1 MWKSILVVLLV
12 LSFVKVGLAQ
22 LDLPRPSPNS
32 SVMQYVG
39 ITKVEITYS
48 SPGVKGRKIWGGLV
62 PYDKVWRTGANDAT
76 EMHFSTDVKI
86 NGQNLPA
93 GKYSFFTVPGETE
106 WTVIFNSRTDIE
118 GLDYQEDADVLKL
131 KVKPETGGFRER
143 MTFLIENNTNDA
155 ADIVLHW
162 EKLRLIL
169 KMEVATNEMIMK
181 NAEKEIGDTWETPY
195 RAANYCLQ
203 QNINLDKAMEWVNL
217 SISLKETYWNT
228 KVKAQL
234 QAKEGKKNEA
244 IKTMT
249 KAIAMGEK
257 MDNEPFDFSA
267 MKKMLDNWKK

>member
-1 MWKSILVVLLV
+1 MWKSILVMLLV
-12 LSFVKVGLAQ
+12 LCFVSVSLAQ

-39 ITKVEITYS
+39 ITKVKITYS

-93 GKYSFFTVPGETE
+93 GKYSFFTIPGETE
-106 WTVIFNSRTDIE
+106 WTVIFNSRTDI
-118 GLDYQEDADVLKL
+118 GGMDYQEDADVLKL
-131 KVKPETGGFRER
+131 KIKPETGEFRER
-143 MTFLIENNTNDA
+143 MTFLIENNTNAA

-162 EKLRLIL
+162 EKLRLVL

-244 IKTMT
+244 IKTMS

-267 MKKMLDNWKK
+267 MKKMLDEWKK

>member
-12 LSFVKVGLAQ
+12 LSFVTVSLAQ

-39 ITKVEITYS
+39 ITKVKITYS

-62 PYDKVWRTGANDAT
+62 PYDKVWRTGANNAT
-76 EMHFSTDVKI
+76 EMHFSTNVKI
-86 NGQNLPA
+86 NGQSLPA
-93 GKYSFFTVPGETE
+93 GKYSFFTIPGDTE

-118 GLDYQEDADVLKL
+118 GLDYQGDADVLKL
-131 KVKPETGGFRER
+131 KVRPETGGFRER
-143 MTFLIENNTNDA
+143 MTFLIENNTNDG
-155 ADIVLHW
+155 ADIVLQW
-162 EKLRLIL
+162 EKLRLVL

-203 QNINLDKAMEWVNL
+203 QDINLDKAMEWVNL

-234 QAKEGKKNEA
+234 QAKAGKKNEA

-257 MDNEPFDFSA
+257 MENEPFDFSA
-267 MKKMLDNWKK
+267 MKKMLDEWKK

>member
-12 LSFVKVGLAQ
+12 LSFVTVSLAQ

-39 ITKVEITYS
+39 ITKVKITYS

-62 PYDKVWRTGANDAT
+62 PYDKVWRTGANNAT
-76 EMHFSTDVKI
+76 EMHFSTNVKI
-86 NGQNLPA
+86 NGQSLPA
-93 GKYSFFTVPGETE
+93 GKYSFFTIPGDTE

-118 GLDYQEDADVLKL
+118 GLDYQWDADVLKL
-131 KVKPETGGFRER
+131 KVRPETGGFRER
-143 MTFLIENNTNDA
+143 MTFLIENNTNDG
-155 ADIVLHW
+155 ADIVLQW
-162 EKLRLIL
+162 EKLRLVL

-203 QNINLDKAMEWVNL
+203 QDINLDKAMEWVNL

-234 QAKEGKKNEA
+234 QAKAGKKNEA

-257 MDNEPFDFSA
+257 MENEPFDFSA
-267 MKKMLDNWKK
+267 MKKMLDEWKK

>member
-267 MKKMLDNWKK
+267 MKKMLDEWKK

>member
-1 MWKSILVVLLV
+1 
-12 LSFVKVGLAQ
+12 
-22 LDLPRPSPNS
+22 
-32 SVMQYVG
+32 MQYVG
-39 ITKVEITYS
+39 ITKVKITYS

-62 PYDKVWRTGANDAT
+62 PYDKVWRTGANNAT

-86 NGQNLPA
+86 NGQSLPA
-93 GKYSFFTVPGETE
+93 GKYSFFTIPGDTE

-118 GLDYQEDADVLKL
+118 GLDYQWDADVLKL
-131 KVKPETGGFRER
+131 KVRPETGGFRER
-143 MTFLIENNTNDA
+143 MTFLIENNTNDG
-155 ADIVLHW
+155 ADIVLQW
-162 EKLRLIL
+162 EKLRLVL

-203 QNINLDKAMEWVNL
+203 QDINLDKAMEWVNL

-234 QAKEGKKNEA
+234 QAKAGKKNEA

-257 MDNEPFDFSA
+257 MENEPFDFSA
-267 MKKMLDNWKK
+267 MKKMLDEWKK

>member
-12 LSFVKVGLAQ
+12 LSFVTVSLAQ

-39 ITKVEITYS
+39 ITKVKITYS

-62 PYDKVWRTGANDAT
+62 PYDKVWRTGANNAT

-86 NGQNLPA
+86 NRQSLPA
-93 GKYSFFTVPGETE
+93 GKYSFFTIPGDTE

-118 GLDYQEDADVLKL
+118 GLDYQWDADVLKL
-131 KVKPETGGFRER
+131 KVRPETGGFRER
-143 MTFLIENNTNDA
+143 MTFLIENNTNDG
-155 ADIVLHW
+155 ADIVLQW
-162 EKLRLIL
+162 EKLRLVL

-203 QNINLDKAMEWVNL
+203 QDINLDKAMEWVNL

-234 QAKEGKKNEA
+234 QAKAGKKNEA

-257 MDNEPFDFSA
+257 MENEPFDFSA
-267 MKKMLDNWKK
+267 MKKMLDEWKK

>member
-12 LSFVKVGLAQ
+12 LSFVTVSLAQ

-39 ITKVEITYS
+39 ITKVKITYS

-62 PYDKVWRTGANDAT
+62 PYDKVWRTGANNAT

-86 NGQNLPA
+86 NGQSLPA
-93 GKYSFFTVPGETE
+93 GKYSFFTIPGDTE

-118 GLDYQEDADVLKL
+118 GLDYQWDADVLKL
-131 KVKPETGGFRER
+131 KVRPETGGFRER
-143 MTFLIENNTNDA
+143 MTFLIENNTNDG
-155 ADIVLHW
+155 ADIVLQW
-162 EKLRLIL
+162 EKLRLVL

-203 QNINLDKAMEWVNL
+203 QDINLDKAMEWVNL

-234 QAKEGKKNEA
+234 QAKAGKKNEA

-257 MDNEPFDFSA
+257 MENEPFDFSA
-267 MKKMLDNWKK
+267 MKKMLDEWKK